1 MLTSVI
7 KFHYYKIMFKTR
19 LKIFIS
25 LSICVSM
32 LMAPS
37 IVLADTVYDFSD
49 EAQARFEQSEQVLK
63 GRTEIKTEPQVEQSK
78 KRTKK
83 TKIDS
88 VQTNVPTQTNIVT
101 PSQKIIQGGVVCI
114 KEGQSFDVAL
124 QSSISSGS
132 LGNRDTIASTLIDD
146 WVYNQKLIAPRGSVV
161 YGRALDTKKAGMF
174 FADGTMSI
182 TFDSILLPNG
192 EQLPL
197 TANVVKIKTKATN
210 RVVKST
216 IRVVSGALVGVA
228 TGLLYALAFNGD
240 MSRGAVVGAS
250 LGAAGGLVSAATSR
264 GENVEI
270 PAGTVINVRLTK
282 PMNANVYSDKN

>member
-1 MLTSVI
+1 ML
-7 KFHYYKIMFKTR
+7 KTG

-25 LSICVSM
+25 LLLCLSILLSPSM
-32 LMAPS
+32 
-37 IVLADTVYDFSD
+37 VLADTIYDFSD
-49 EAQARFEQSEQVLK
+49 EAQEKFNQSERVLK
-63 GRTEIKTEPQVEQSK
+63 ARTEIKTEPQVEQAK

-83 TKIDS
+83 TKIESVNS
-88 VQTNVPTQTNIVT
+88 VQTNIVSTPTKTI
-101 PSQKIIQGGVVCI
+101 KGGVVRVS
-114 KEGQSFDVAL
+114 EGQSFDVAL

-132 LGNRDTIASTLIDD
+132 LANSDAIASTLVDD
-146 WVYNQKLIAPRGSVV
+146 WIYNQQLIAPRGSVV

-197 TANVVKIKTKATN
+197 TANVVKIKTKATK
-210 RVVKST
+210 RVARST

-228 TGLLYALAFNGD
+228 TGVLYALASGGD
-240 MSRGAVVGAS
+240 VTRGLAVGAS
-250 LGAAGGLVSAATSR
+250 MGAAGGLVSAATAR

-270 PAGTVINVRLTK
+270 PAGTIINVRLIK
-282 PMNANVYSDKN
+282 PMNANVYSD

>member
-37 IVLADTVYDFSD
+37 LVLADTVYDFSD

-78 KRTKK
+78 KRTQK

>member
-88 VQTNVPTQTNIVT
+88 VQTNVPIQTNIVT

>member
-78 KRTKK
+78 KRTQK

>member
-101 PSQKIIQGGVVCI
+101 PSQKTIQGGVVCI

-124 QSSISSGS
+124 QSSISSSS

>member
-1 MLTSVI
+1 
-7 KFHYYKIMFKTR
+7 MFKTR
-19 LKIFIS
+19 LKVLIS
-25 LSICVSM
+25 LSICVSI

-37 IVLADTVYDFSD
+37 LVLADTVYDFSD

-88 VQTNVPTQTNIVT
+88 VHTNIPTQTNIVT
-101 PSQKIIQGGVVCI
+101 PAQKTIQGGVVCI
-114 KEGQSFDVAL
+114 EEGQSFDVAL

-174 FADGTMSI
+174 FSDGTMSI

-240 MSRGAVVGAS
+240 MSRGAAVGAS

>member
-37 IVLADTVYDFSD
+37 LVLADTVYDFSD

-88 VQTNVPTQTNIVT
+88 VQTNIPIQTNIVT
-101 PSQKIIQGGVVCI
+101 LSQKTIQGGVVCI

-146 WVYNQKLIAPRGSVV
+146 WVYNQKIIAPRGSVV

-282 PMNANVYSDKN
+282 PMNVNVYSDKN

>member
-49 EAQARFEQSEQVLK
+49 EVQARFEQSEQVLK

-161 YGRALDTKKAGMF
+161 YGRALETKKAGMF

>member
-124 QSSISSGS
+124 QSSISSSS

>member
-282 PMNANVYSDKN
+282 PMNANIYSDKN

>member
-37 IVLADTVYDFSD
+37 LVLADTVYDFSD

-88 VQTNVPTQTNIVT
+88 VQTNIPIQTNIIT
-101 PSQKIIQGGVVCI
+101 PSQKTIQGGVVCI
-114 KEGQSFDVAL
+114 KDGQSFDVAL

>member
-1 MLTSVI
+1 
-7 KFHYYKIMFKTR
+7 MFKQS
-19 LKIFIS
+19 LKTFIS
-25 LSICVSM
+25 LSICVSI
-32 LMAPS
+32 LLTPS
-37 IVLADTVYDFSD
+37 ITLADTVYDFSD

-63 GRTEIKTEPQVEQSK
+63 GRTEIKTEPQVEQAK

-88 VQTNVPTQTNIVT
+88 VNSVQTNIVST
-101 PSQKIIQGGVVCI
+101 PTKTIKGGVVCVS
-114 KEGQSFDVAL
+114 EGQSFDVAL

-132 LGNRDTIASTLIDD
+132 LANSDTIASTLVDD
-146 WVYNQKLIAPRGSVV
+146 WVYNQQLIAPRGSVV

-192 EQLPL
+192 EQIPL
-197 TANVVKIKTKATN
+197 TANVVKIKSKATK
-210 RVVKST
+210 RVAKST

-228 TGLLYALAFNGD
+228 TGLLYALASGGD
-240 MSRGAVVGAS
+240 VTRGLTVGAS
-250 LGAAGGLVSAATSR
+250 MGAAGGLVSAATAR

-270 PAGTVINVRLTK
+270 PAGTIINVRLTK
-282 PMNANVYSDKN
+282 PMNANVYSD

>member
-88 VQTNVPTQTNIVT
+88 VQTNIPIQTNIVT